1 MPDSYPEHR
10 YLTNGKAKKSLV
22 NLERGKS
29 PEFGKA
35 TKSLANLERSK
46 SPELGKATKSLA
58 DLERGKPPELGKATK
73 SLAGIKHIFWD
84 TLYMLYEEIA
94 TEKKE

>member
-1 MPDSYPEHR
+1 MPDSYPENR
-10 YLTNGKAKKSLV
+10 YLTNGKATKSLV

-29 PEFGKA
+29 PEFGEA

-46 SPELGKATKSLA
+46 S
-58 DLERGKPPELGKATK
+58 PELGKATK

-94 TEKKE
+94 AEKKKDTPS